1 MKRNQFFK
9 ILLGGVVCLPVI
21 GTIVAQNK
29 DMEVAKAVSPEDE
42 SLLKSLAHNAYE
54 SHYNTIRDYIPI
66 YPLTYEECWKEH
78 SGNPIYSKESIGF
91 EGGQE
96 ALLHWNNK
104 TNKT

>member
-1 MKRNQFFK
+1 MKRNQFLK
-9 ILLGGVVCLPVI
+9 TLLGGVVCLPVI

-29 DMEVAKAVSPEDE
+29 DMEVARAVSPDNGIDIDKELIFKYSYGYSALDVLTHYRATGTIILKED
-42 SLLKSLAHNAYE
+42 
-54 SHYNTIRDYIPI
+54 
-66 YPLTYEECWKEH
+66 
-78 SGNPIYSKESIGF
+78 IGY

>member
-1 MKRNQFFK
+1 MKRNQFLRT
-9 ILLGGVVCLPVI
+9 LLGGVVCLPVI

-42 SLLKSLAHNAYE
+42 VLLKSLAHNAYK
-54 SHYNTIRDYIPI
+54 SHYNNCLDYIHE
-66 YPLTYEECWKEH
+66 YPLTYQECYKEH
-78 SGNPIYSKESIGF
+78 SGNPVYSRESIDF